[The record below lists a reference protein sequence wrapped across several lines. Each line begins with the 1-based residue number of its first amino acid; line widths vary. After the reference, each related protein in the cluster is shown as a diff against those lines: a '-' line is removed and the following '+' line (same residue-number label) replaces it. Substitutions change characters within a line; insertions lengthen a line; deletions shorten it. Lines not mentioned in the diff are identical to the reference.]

1 MKHERAT
8 ARGFDPRRLPEFA
21 PGPVL
26 WSRIAAAQ
34 QRRVSVRRWQR
45 AVFGGALAASV
56 AAALLV
62 GDRFG
67 VAPVAPSGTAA
78 MQDES
83 RTLEGEWHLLAG
95 AQAAALG
102 STRLRAIDAELQAAY
117 DRGAAADELASL
129 WQQRNRALRGLIAA
143 MQDGA
148 YGRASSITQL

>member
-1 MKHERAT
+1 MKRDIVTPH
-8 ARGFDPRRLPEFA
+8 GFDPRRLPEFA
-21 PGPVL
+21 PDPAL
-26 WSRIAAAQ
+26 WSRIAAAE
-34 QRRVSVRRWQR
+34 QRRLARRRWQR
-45 AVFGGALAASV
+45 AVFGGAVAASF

-62 GDRFG
+62 GGRLV
-67 VAPVAPSGTAA
+67 VAPVAPAGATA

-83 RTLEGEWHLLAG
+83 RTLEGEWRRLAG
-95 AQAAALG
+95 AQAATLG

-117 DRGAAADELASL
+117 DRGAATDELASL